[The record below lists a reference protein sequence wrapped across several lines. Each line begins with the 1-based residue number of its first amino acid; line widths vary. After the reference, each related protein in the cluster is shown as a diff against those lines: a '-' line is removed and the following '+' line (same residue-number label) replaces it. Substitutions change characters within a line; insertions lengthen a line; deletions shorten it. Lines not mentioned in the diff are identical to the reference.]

1 MNPRLDL
8 VVGCNGAGKSTLV
21 DRQLQPLLGV
31 PFVNADEIAKRKWP
45 TDPESHSYE
54 AAKVAEL
61 TRNQLI
67 VRRRSFIAETVF
79 SHPSKLELIDRARD
93 AGFRVVLH
101 VLMVPEQFAVE
112 RVRLRVNSGGHSV
125 PESKIRERYHRVWP
139 LVQAAIPRCGQATIY
154 SNERSRTRV
163 VAQYINGI
171 LVDEPDWPDWT
182 PATLLRGSREL

>member
-61 TRNQLI
+61 TG
-67 VRRRSFIAETVF
+67 S
-79 SHPSKLELIDRARD
+79 SHL
-93 AGFRVVLH
+93 
-101 VLMVPEQFAVE
+101 
-112 RVRLRVNSGGHSV
+112 SV
-125 PESKIRERYHRVWP
+125 GE
-139 LVQAAIPRCGQATIY
+139 G
-154 SNERSRTRV
+154 
-163 VAQYINGI
+163 
-171 LVDEPDWPDWT
+171 DT
-182 PATLLRGSREL
+182 PVKQ